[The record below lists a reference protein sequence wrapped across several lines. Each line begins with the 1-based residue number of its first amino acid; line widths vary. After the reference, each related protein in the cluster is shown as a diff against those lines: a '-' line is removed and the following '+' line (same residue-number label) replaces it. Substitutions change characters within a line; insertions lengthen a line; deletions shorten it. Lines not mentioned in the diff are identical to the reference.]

1 MKGKIMKKG
10 ISTRVSLAFLLGLIL
25 FLASSC
31 VYVHGCDGSWERL
44 VKYERQ
50 VELTAPLAPG
60 SSLSARTND
69 GSIRIEGVPTEECR
83 LTATIVA
90 RATTEERA
98 QELAEQIE
106 VRLEPSAEGLTVVIE
121 KPETIRNARYGVSL
135 EGTVPTRTSLTLV
148 TSDGS
153 VHLANIEGT
162 VDVRTSDGSIRAEGI
177 KGDTKLKTSDGSI
190 DCSRIEAG
198 TLDLHTSDGQ
208 VRLVDA
214 AMQSGSART
223 SDGSIAVATTRGES
237 LDLHTSDGEI
247 RCEDICVARLNCRT
261 SDGSIQIECA
271 ADTPKAMEAS
281 VTTSD
286 GSITFATPP
295 GLSALIDASVN
306 DGSIHTSLPITVEG
320 KVGKSLIGTVGAGE
334 GRITLRTHDGS
345 ITIR

>member
-1 MKGKIMKKG
+1 MKKG
-10 ISTRVSLAFLLGLIL
+10 ISTPVSLAFLLGLIL

-50 VELTAPLAPG
+50 VKLTAPLAPG

-90 RATTEERA
+90 RGTTQERA

-106 VRLEPSAEGLTVVIE
+106 VRLEPSAEGLVVVIE
-121 KPETIRNARYGVSL
+121 KPETLRNARYGVSL

-153 VHLANIEGT
+153 IHLANIEGS

-177 KGDTKLKTSDGSI
+177 RGDTKLKTSDGSI
-190 DCSRIEAG
+190 DCSRTEAG
-198 TLDLHTSDGQ
+198 TLDLHTSDG
-208 VRLVDA
+208 
-214 AMQSGSART
+214 G
-223 SDGSIAVATTRGES
+223 
-237 LDLHTSDGEI
+237 I
-247 RCEDICVARLNCRT
+247 RCEGICVSRLNCRT
-261 SDGSIQIECA
+261 SDGSIHIECA

-295 GLSALIDASVN
+295 GLSAVIDASVS
-306 DGSIHTSLPITVEG
+306 DGSIHTSLPLTVQG
-320 KVGKSLIGTVGAGE
+320 KVGKSLVGTVGAGE

>member
-1 MKGKIMKKG
+1 MKGKTMKKG
-10 ISTRVSLAFLLGLIL
+10 ISTRVSLAFVLGLIL
-25 FLASSC
+25 FLATSC

-69 GSIRIEGVPTEECR
+69 GSIRIEGVPTEACR

-106 VRLEPSAEGLTVVIE
+106 VSLEPSAEGLAVVIE

-135 EGTVPTRTSLTLV
+135 EGTVPTRTSLALV

-162 VDVRTSDGSIRAEGI
+162 VDAKTSDGSIRAEGI

-190 DCSRIEAG
+190 
-198 TLDLHTSDGQ
+198 T
-208 VRLVDA
+208 
-214 AMQSGSART
+214 
-223 SDGSIAVATTRGES
+223 VATARSES
-237 LDLHTSDGEI
+237 LDLHTSDGGI
-247 RCEDICVARLNCRT
+247 RCDDICVARLNCRT
-261 SDGSIQIECA
+261 SDGSIHIECA
-271 ADTPKAMEAS
+271 ADTPKAMQAT

-295 GLSALIDASVN
+295 GLSALIDASVS

-320 KVGKSLIGTVGAGE
+320 KVGKSLVGTVGAGE
-334 GRITLRTHDGS
+334 GKITLRTHDGS